1 MKKKL
6 SKVLAV
12 VLSLVMVAGLAT
24 IDASTAQAAKKKKA
38 TKLSVVSTGKKNVK
52 SGQKRTIKIKGTNAK
67 KAKWSV
73 SGTGK
78 SYIKLA
84 KKKGKTVSFTVKAN
98 AKGKAKV
105 TATLTKKNKV
115 SVTYTLSC
123 DATAIAL
130 EGKDVYLGEVN
141 NLALTTTPSNAK
153 LTADVAYGVFSDETA
168 ATASTDAVVT
178 AGAMGCEF
186 YTTKAGTYY
195 VKATAGEMTSIAKVV
210 AAERVAKLESVQQTK
225 ANELAVTFDYDA
237 SKVAPADVVIKNGN
251 GVVITANKVTVD
263 KDDNKKAT
271 ISTFSKMTDGKVNT
285 ISYKDGTALEFQA
298 SNGEVASIE
307 ITPETAPIK
316 TAVEVKA
323 TVLDANKVILDEFAY
338 GKENTEKYV
347 FDIVSETGS
356 ADSST
361 GKLTMEEIGK
371 TATATVTFD
380 TGKVDASNN
389 PITVVGKKTIT
400 AVAEGN
406 VTGID
411 KVKFMR
417 LSAAPDAGKTYD
429 DIVKENSGA
438 AKDKVRV
445 LNSNNAGESFYLYAV
460 IKDENGYE
468 KVNGSLTEAGYV
480 LKSSDDK
487 TLIVEGDEI
496 KGANKGKASIL
507 VCDDQGN
514 VKFPIPVEVEEASK
528 LTKLDIKSS
537 DTIMKLTTGN
547 VADPGDSPATDSAKF
562 DFTALDQY
570 GDKYENVDVKATAD
584 KENHSYINVVD
595 GSLGVQVNVT
605 TVATGS
611 STSIPTQGAT
621 KDDVEGKDFLKA
633 GSTVRTPY
641 TVEVTDKEDGG
652 IKLTKKVY
660 VDLSRPSESETKLG
674 LVVDSANVNTA
685 LEDKKAVGD
694 KFAKIRLAVYDNR
707 GTLTRY
713 DYMPTPT
720 AMEFLKAGKAIGEAN
735 VASGANFVDAN
746 VTAGAFAPQY
756 GAPVTDSSITQV
768 KYIKFAASKAV
779 PTVISGSEAGAAS
792 AGATISV
799 IKRADNGRYSVRV
812 KNLGISNNTVK
823 YDGSTNYTV
832 NINVENTQKDIDIQL
847 NTRNGLSGDEASVAA
862 KAFRISASD
871 TQSYTYDANKTDNI
885 KYFFAIPKN
894 GFVGKNDK
902 YVFNK
907 LTVYVPYRK
916 TDSATAASDMVYNE
930 VTKNVNGVVTP
941 E

>member
-24 IDASTAQAAKKKKA
+24 IDASTAQAAKKKA
-38 TKLSVVSTGKKNVK
+38 TKLSLVSTGKKNVK

-84 KKKGKTVSFTVKAN
+84 KKSGKTVSFTVKAN
-98 AKGKAKV
+98 ATGKAKI
-105 TATLTKKNKV
+105 TAKLTKKNKV
-115 SVTYTLSC
+115 SVTYKLSC

-130 EGKDVYLGEVN
+130 EGKDVYIGEVN
-141 NLALTTTPSNAK
+141 NLVLTATPSNAK
-153 LTADVAYGVFSDETA
+153 LTADVAYGVFSDEA
-168 ATASTDAVVT
+168 AETASTDAVVT

-186 YTTKAGTYY
+186 YTAKAGTYY
-195 VKATAGEMTSIAKVV
+195 VKATAGEMTSIAKVT

-225 ANELAVTFDYDA
+225 ANELAVTFDFDA
-237 SKVAPADVVIKNGN
+237 SKVVPADVEIKNGN

-271 ISTFSKMTDGKVNT
+271 ITTFSNMTDGKVNT
-285 ISYKDGTALEFQA
+285 ISYKGGTALEFQA

-323 TVLDANKVILDEFAY
+323 LVLDANKVELDSFVY

-347 FDIVSETGS
+347 FDIVCETGS

-417 LSAAPDAGKTYD
+417 LSTAPDAGKTYD

-468 KVNGSLTEAGYV
+468 KVNGSLTEAGYI

-487 TLIVEGDEI
+487 TLIVDGDEI

-507 VCDDQGN
+507 VCDDAGN

-547 VADPGDSPATDSAKF
+547 VGDPGSIATDSGKF
-562 DFTALDQY
+562 NFTALDQY
-570 GDKYENVDVKATAD
+570 GDNYGNVDVTATAD
-584 KENHSYINVVD
+584 KDNHGYITVND
-595 GSLGVQVNVT
+595 GSLGVEVSVSV
-605 TVATGS
+605 VATGS
-611 STSIPTQGAT
+611 SATIPTSGAA
-621 KDDVEGKDFLKA
+621 DAVEGKDYIKA

-641 TVEVTDKEDGG
+641 TVEVTDKEDGS
-652 IKLTKKVY
+652 IKLSKKVY

-674 LVVDSANVNTA
+674 LVVDRATVNTA
-685 LEDKKAVGD
+685 LEDKKANGD
-694 KFAKIRLAVYDNR
+694 QFAKIRLAVYDNR

-720 AMEFLKAGKAIGEAN
+720 AMEFLKAGKAIGDAN
-735 VASGANFVDAN
+735 VTTGASIADAN

-756 GAPVTDSSITQV
+756 TAVGQV

-779 PTVISGSEAGAAS
+779 DTPISGSEAGSAS

-799 IKRADNGRYSVRV
+799 VKRADNARYTVRV
-812 KNLGISNNTVK
+812 KNLGIAGNVVK
-823 YDGSTNYTV
+823 YNGSTNYTV
-832 NINVENTQKDIDIQL
+832 NITVENSQKDIDIQL

-871 TQSYTYDANKTDNI
+871 TQSYTYDANKTDNV

-894 GFVGKNDK
+894 GYVGKNEK

-916 TDSATAASDMVYNE
+916 SDSATAAADMVYNE

>member
-24 IDASTAQAAKKKKA
+24 IDASTAQAAKKAK
-38 TKLSVVSTGKKNVK
+38 KLSIVSTGKKNVK

-84 KKKGKTVSFTVKAN
+84 KKKGKKVSFTVKAN
-98 AKGKAKV
+98 ATGKAKL
-105 TATLTKKNKV
+105 TAKLTKKNKV
-115 SVTYTLSC
+115 SYTYKLSC

-130 EGKDVYLGEVN
+130 EGKDVYTGVVD
-141 NLALTTTPSNAK
+141 NLTLSVTPSNAK

-168 ATASTDAVVT
+168 ETASTDAVVT

-186 YTTKAGTYY
+186 YTAKAGTYY
-195 VKATAGEMTSIAKVV
+195 VKATAGEMTSIAKIT
-210 AAERVAKLESVQQTK
+210 AADRVAKLESVQQTK

-237 SKVAPADVVIKNGN
+237 STVAPADVEIKNGN
-251 GVVITANKVTVD
+251 GVVITVNKVNVD

-271 ISTFSKMTDGKVNT
+271 IVTFSNMTDGKINT
-285 ISYKDGTALEFQA
+285 ISYKGGEVLEFQA

-307 ITPETAPIK
+307 ITPDTAPIK

-323 TVLDANKVILDEFAY
+323 TVLDANKVELDSFVY

-347 FDIVSETGS
+347 FDIVCETGS

-361 GKLTMEEIGK
+361 GKITMEEIGK

-429 DIVKENSGA
+429 DVVNENAGA

-445 LNSNNAGESFYLYAV
+445 LNSNNASESFYLYAV

-468 KVNGSLTEAGYV
+468 KVNGSLTEAGYI

-507 VCDDQGN
+507 VCDDEGN

-547 VADPGDSPATDSAKF
+547 VADPGASPATDGGTF
-562 DFTALDQY
+562 NFTALDQY
-570 GDKYENVDVKATAD
+570 GDKYDYVDVSATAD
-584 KENHSYINVVD
+584 KDNHSYISVAD
-595 GSLGVQVNVT
+595 GSLGVAVNVT
-605 TVATGS
+605 TVATGNS
-611 STSIPTQGAT
+611 VSIATQGAA
-621 KDDVEGKDFLKA
+621 DAVEGRDFLKP
-633 GSTVRTPY
+633 GTTVRTPY
-641 TVEVTDKEDGG
+641 TVEVTDKEDGS
-652 IKLTKKVY
+652 IKLSKKVY
-660 VDLSRPSESETKLG
+660 VDLSRPSENETKIG
-674 LVVDSANVNTA
+674 LVVDSATVNTA
-685 LEDKKAVGD
+685 LVDKEAVAD
-694 KFAKIRLAVYDNR
+694 KYAKIRLAVYDNR
-707 GTLTRY
+707 GILTRY

-720 AMEFLKAGKAIGEAN
+720 AMEFLKAGKAVGDAN
-735 VASGANFVDAN
+735 VATGTAFSDSNI
-746 VTAGAFAPQY
+746 TAGAFAPQY
-756 GAPVTDSSITQV
+756 DTVGQV
-768 KYIKFAASKAV
+768 KYIKFAASRGV
-779 PTVISGSEAGAAS
+779 STTVGGSVAGTASGAS
-792 AGATISV
+792 TITV
-799 IKRADNGRYSVRV
+799 IKRADNARYTVRV
-812 KNLGISNNTVK
+812 KNLGISNNEVK
-823 YDGSTNYTV
+823 YNGSTNYTV
-832 NINVENTQKDIDIQL
+832 NIAVENSQKDIEIQL

-862 KAFRISASD
+862 KAFRVSASD

-885 KYFFAIPKN
+885 VYVFAIPKN
-894 GFVGKNDK
+894 GYVGKNEK

-916 TDSATAASDMVYNE
+916 TSSSAATGDMIYNE
-930 VTKNVNGVVTP
+930 VTKSVNGVVTP